1 LLGEGRSGERVRG
14 GQRAGGDHD
23 SKGLQDFLPR
33 FVFAAAM
40 TRGEHGSL
48 IEAAVHD
55 IHHVI

>member
-1 LLGEGRSGERVRG
+1 MTVKGFKISSRG
-14 GQRAGGDHD
+14 
-23 SKGLQDFLPR
+23 SFLR
-33 FVFAAAM
+33 AAM